1 MIPLRAYLA
10 AGAIAAAFGAG
21 WLANGWRLGQDA
33 AQLQAR
39 AEHERAEAFR
49 YMAAE
54 QTRNAQALTA
64 LDAAAQRKLS
74 DAETDLARFER
85 CIAVGAGCG
94 LRVKIRPVP
103 ARVPGSGAAACVGDR
118 DGGAAE
124 LAADVGPDYRALRTG
139 IVRLEE
145 ALRVCIA
152 AGRAPAVRGVVN

>member
-10 AGAIAAAFGAG
+10 AGMLAAAFGAG

-33 AQLQAR
+33 AQLQALG
-39 AEHERAEAFR
+39 EHERAEAFR
-49 YMAAE
+49 YVAAE
-54 QTRNAQALTA
+54 QTRNAQALAA
-64 LDAAAQRKLS
+64 LDAAAQERLTH
-74 DAETDLARFER
+74 AETDLARFER
-85 CIAVGAGCG
+85 CIAAGAGCG
-94 LRVKIRPVP
+94 LRVKIRPAP
-103 ARVPGSGAAACVGDR
+103 ASLPAPGAAACVGDR

-152 AGRAPAVRGVVN
+152 AGRAPAVRGVVD